1 MRHWAIPDLL
11 LGAVKRI
18 PLVLPLF
25 LGLMGCLKIALD
37 QPFFGDIYN
46 GTDRDIMG

>member
-1 MRHWAIPDLL
+1 MRHWAIQDLL